1 MFKPNQWGI
10 NISLGII
17 LTLIASINLPVQA
30 QSSDNEGYQTNEK
43 DTTYGDTP
51 GGLNP
56 LDIMHQAQQAN
67 RRSAAEFNA
76 ESQGQLDASVSD
88 FKRLQQQ
95 RILEQQRLMKSQPSP
110 ETVK

>member
-1 MFKPNQWGI
+1 MFKFNQWGI

-17 LTLIASINLPVQA
+17 LTLMASINPVQA
-30 QSSDNEGYQTNEK
+30 QSADNEGYQTNEK

-95 RILEQQRLMKSQPSP
+95 RILEQQQLMKSQPSL
-110 ETVK
+110 VKE